1 MMDAVH
7 TKLLD
12 LFDIVLGLFFAGNPP
27 KSAAGNGD
35 LVSSYTQMRQLC
47 CAWVAAAECISYW
60 LTGPAVFKVRLCRM
74 VAVRE
79 TLLPVWRVGLRF
91 KCRPKGNELLCK
103 QNSCQRDIDVLV
115 YLLSR
120 QLLGSEE
127 RSSKASI
134 LVDNCP
140 HRLPPQSPFNPFSP
154 ENGHIQITGKVL
166 VALMDD
172 HEPISRVPPENTRWC
187 FISRGD
193 RASSVVPDKENLS
206 VQMKAD
212 NCVGCLSSRLE
223 DRSADAFRTQIRLS
237 RACADTARRFHP
249 QDCNYAGGH
258 GRTKWRWKFRF
269 GGVLLE
275 WHWRYWMW
283 QLIDIL
289 AADAFSLVL
298 LFAPIP
304 PSVGCPSCGC
314 FVSQDVWFETAGE
327 FRKRMRIL
335 ILVEM
340 KESA

>member
-7 TKLLD
+7 TKLLG

-47 CAWVAAAECISYW
+47 WAWVAAAECISYW

-187 FISRGD
+187 FISRGIE
-193 RASSVVPDKENLS
+193 RVPLFQTRKIFPS
-206 VQMKAD
+206 
-212 NCVGCLSSRLE
+212 
-223 DRSADAFRTQIRLS
+223 
-237 RACADTARRFHP
+237 
-249 QDCNYAGGH
+249 
-258 GRTKWRWKFRF
+258 KWRPTIASVAFPVGWRIVQQTRSEHKSDYLVRVLTLHADFIRKIVTTQGDMDGRNDAGNSGS
-269 GGVLLE
+269 GGFC
-275 WHWRYWMW
+275 WN
-283 QLIDIL
+283 DIG
-289 AADAFSLVL
+289 D
-298 LFAPIP
+298 I
-304 PSVGCPSCGC
+304 GCGN
-314 FVSQDVWFETAGE
+314 
-327 FRKRMRIL
+327 
-335 ILVEM
+335 
-340 KESA
+340 